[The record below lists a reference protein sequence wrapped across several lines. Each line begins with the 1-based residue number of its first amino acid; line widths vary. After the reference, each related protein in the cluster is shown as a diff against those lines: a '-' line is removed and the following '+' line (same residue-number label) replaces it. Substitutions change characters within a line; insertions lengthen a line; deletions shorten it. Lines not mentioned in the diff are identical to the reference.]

1 MPGCPLLNWHPCS
14 ITLALG
20 NEYLSIHI
28 RQLGDLTQKLE
39 RVFSEVCEHP
49 VAGKSG
55 LLRADESTKKSLPKL
70 LIDGPY
76 GSLAQDYRK
85 YDVLRLIGLGIGAS
99 SLEDLLNNIV
109 K

>member
-1 MPGCPLLNWHPCS
+1 M
-14 ITLALG
+14 
-20 NEYLSIHI
+20 
-28 RQLGDLTQKLE
+28 
-39 RVFSEVCEHP
+39 
-49 VAGKSG
+49 
-55 LLRADESTKKSLPKL
+55 
-70 LIDGPY
+70 IDGPY